1 MYLLNLTRKG
11 LIDTSFFC
19 SILLSKKGVVIMT
32 VEKRLKDYK
41 GFQVWK
47 IIDNKG
53 MVNEEVV
60 YMLNDYDGN
69 NVNCFETLAELKKF

>member
-1 MYLLNLTRKG
+1 MKTP
-11 LIDTSFFC
+11 IEP
-19 SILLSKKGVVIMT
+19 

-53 MVNEEVV
+53 TKKEETT
-60 YMLNDYDGN
+60 YMLNDDEDN
-69 NVNCFETLAELKKF
+69 NINCFKLLAELKKYVDTVLV